1 MAGIPMYH
9 GIPSFGE
16 VEAKMAREKMD
27 VLKTEEAQIQLDE
40 LKQAKDIIKK
50 QAIDDLARTKTSQVP
65 PSIPGG
71 YTVGTGFDGKPAVMP
86 EGAMSL
92 QGVKSP
98 TGTPMPSFMTGADT
112 EARAKEPVMDETK
125 PATMEMYPG
134 KTAQPTIETQPATET
149 QPVVKTPYQQ
159 VKVATN
165 DYIKVNDQVNAA
177 YKTAELFKQ
186 NGLLLQ
192 YQKQIK
198 IAQDLENTRTIA
210 QERRIDSAKKVLEV
224 TGQIAQGYLDADPQ
238 NKDAAWGTAL
248 MQLNAAGIPIDDLIR
263 IPPNMRDQVAQQYA
277 DSAISG
283 ANKLKLELEYLKE
296 SGRNRRAEE
305 SNRIREDLGNKRL
318 QQQARNQ
325 EALQIRFDKSMEL
338 REFNAV
344 KGKLSTIISQA
355 QRDRNDIEAKSDDI
369 SFRINGLRSGT
380 ILTDKYG
387 NKLTKE
393 ARIAEVT
400 ALQEDLNAL
409 DTQRKKVDEEIKGYE
424 SKLKEMPVPKGGSK
438 ETNTEAST
446 QVKEDTA
453 SKPTPQDINLAVQ
466 AINQHPEALE
476 QIKANWAKL
485 HPDAKFEDYIKLNPN
500 KANAKK

>member
-9 GIPSFGE
+9 GIPSFSE

-40 LKQAKDIIKK
+40 LKTAKDIIKK
-50 QAIDDLARTKTSQVP
+50 QALDDLAKSKTSQMP

-71 YTVGTGFDGKPAVMP
+71 YTTGTGFDGRPAVMP

-92 QGVKSP
+92 QGTKSAD
-98 TGTPMPSFMTGADT
+98 GIPMPSFMTGAAT
-112 EARAKEPVMDETK
+112 EARAKEPTIDETK
-125 PATMEMYPG
+125 PVTMEAYPG
-134 KTAQPTIETQPATET
+134 KTEEPTTET
-149 QPVVKTPYQQ
+149 KVVRNPIQQ
-159 VKVATN
+159 AKVDTQ

-192 YQKQIK
+192 YQKQLK
-198 IAQDLENTRTIA
+198 VAQDLENTRTMA
-210 QERRIDSAKKVLEV
+210 QERRMDSAKKVLEV
-224 TGQIAQGYLDADPQ
+224 TGQIAQGYLDADPKD
-238 NKDAAWGTAL
+238 KDAAWGTAL
-248 MQLNAAGIPIDDLIR
+248 MQLNNAGIPVDSLLR
-263 IPPNMRDQVAQQYA
+263 VPPQNREAVAQQYA

-296 SGRNRRAEE
+296 SGRNKRAEE
-305 SNRIREDLGNKRL
+305 SNRIREDLGNRRL

-325 EALQIRFDKSMEL
+325 ESLQLRFDKSMEL
-338 REFNAV
+338 REFNAM
-344 KGKLSTIISQA
+344 KGKLGTILTA
-355 QRDRNDIEAKSDDI
+355 ANKDRNDLEAKADDI
-369 SFRINGLRSGT
+369 NFRINGLRSGT

-393 ARIAEVT
+393 ARISEVT
-400 ALQEDLNAL
+400 ALQEDLNAIA
-409 DTQRKKVDEEIKGYE
+409 TQRGKIDEEIKGYE
-424 SKLKEMPVPKGGSK
+424 AKLKEMPVPRAGGKQEPTS
-438 ETNTEAST
+438 TTT

-453 SKPTPQDINLAVQ
+453 SKPSPQDINLAVQ

-476 QIKANWAKL
+476 QIKSNWAKL

-500 KANAKK
+500 KAGAKK

>member
-1 MAGIPMYH
+1 MASIPMYH
-9 GIPSFGE
+9 GIPSVGE
-16 VEAKMAREKMD
+16 VQAKMAREKMD
-27 VLKTEEAQIQLDE
+27 VLKTEEAQIELDE
-40 LKQAKDIIKK
+40 LKTAKDIIKK
-50 QAIDDLARTKTSQVP
+50 QAIDDLTKTKTSQVP
-65 PSIPGG
+65 PTIPGG
-71 YTVGTGFDGKPAVMP
+71 YTMGTGFDGRPAVMP

-92 QGVKSP
+92 QGVKAAD
-98 TGTPMPSFMTGADT
+98 GTPMPSFMTGAAT
-112 EARAKEPVMDETK
+112 EERAKEPVMDETQ
-125 PATMEMYPG
+125 PVTMESYPG
-134 KTAQPTIETQPATET
+134 KTTEPATET
-149 QPVVKTPYQQ
+149 QPVAKTPFQQ
-159 VKVATN
+159 VRVDTQDFIKAT
-165 DYIKVNDQVNAA
+165 DQVNAA

-192 YQKQIK
+192 YQKQLK
-198 IAQDLENTRTIA
+198 VAQDLESTRTMA
-210 QERRIDSAKKVLEV
+210 QERRMDSAKKVLEV
-224 TGQIAQGYLDADPQ
+224 TGQIAQGYLDADPA
-238 NKDAAWGTAL
+238 NKEAAWGTAL

-263 IPPNMRDQVAQQYA
+263 IPPQLREQVAQQYA

-296 SGRNRRAEE
+296 AGRNRRAEE

-318 QQQARNQ
+318 QQQARSQ
-325 EALQIRFDKSMEL
+325 EAIQLRFDKSMEL
-338 REFNAV
+338 REFNAM
-344 KGKLSTIISQA
+344 KGKLSSIITSA
-355 QRDRNDIEAKSDDI
+355 QRDRSDLEAKADDI
-369 SFRINGLRSGT
+369 NFRISGLRSGT

-409 DTQRKKVDEEIKGYE
+409 DGQRKKIDEEIKGYE
-424 SKLKEMPVPKGGSK
+424 GKLKEMPVPKGGNK
-438 ETNTEAST
+438 ETGTEAST

-453 SKPTPQDINLAVQ
+453 SKPSSQDVNLAVQ

-476 QIKANWAKL
+476 QIKANWAKM

>member
-1 MAGIPMYH
+1 MYH
-9 GIPSFGE
+9 GIPSIGE
-16 VEAKMAREKMD
+16 VQAKMAREKMD
-27 VLKTEEAQIQLDE
+27 VLKTEEAQIELDE
-40 LKQAKDIIKK
+40 LKTAKDIIKK
-50 QAIDDLARTKTSQVP
+50 QAIDDLTKTKTSQVP
-65 PSIPGG
+65 PAIPGG
-71 YTVGTGFDGKPAVMP
+71 YTMGTGFDGRPAVMP

-92 QGVKSP
+92 QG
-98 TGTPMPSFMTGADT
+98 TQAADGTPMPSFMTGAAT
-112 EARAKEPVMDETK
+112 EERAKEPMMDETK
-125 PATMEMYPG
+125 PVTMEMYPG
-134 KTAQPTIETQPATET
+134 KTEQPTTET
-149 QPVVKTPYQQ
+149 QPVAKTPFQQ
-159 VKVATN
+159 VKVDTQ

-192 YQKQIK
+192 YQKQLK
-198 IAQDLENTRTIA
+198 VAQDLENTRTMA
-210 QERRIDSAKKVLEV
+210 QERRMDSAKKVLEV

-248 MQLNAAGIPIDDLIR
+248 LQMNAAGIPVEDLMR
-263 IPPNMRDQVAQQYA
+263 LPPNMREQVAQQYA

-318 QQQARNQ
+318 QAQARNQ
-325 EALQIRFDKSMEL
+325 EAVQLRFEKGMEL
-338 REFNAV
+338 REFNAM
-344 KGKLSTIISQA
+344 KGKLSTIITSA
-355 QRDRNDIEAKSDDI
+355 QRDRSDLEAKTDDI
-369 SFRINGLRSGT
+369 NFRISGLRSGT

-387 NKLTKE
+387 NKLTKD

-409 DTQRKKVDEEIKGYE
+409 GTQRKKIDEEIKGYE
-424 SKLKEMPVPKGGSK
+424 DKLKEIPVPKGGSK
-438 ETNTEAST
+438 EAGPEAT
-446 QVKEDTA
+446 KEVKEDKT
-453 SKPTPQDINLAVQ
+453 SKPSSQDISLAVQ

-476 QIKANWAKL
+476 QIKANWSKM